1 MERSR
6 QAYLREETLCVT
18 ERRRKLLR
26 FFAIMGPGIVVM
38 LADTDVGSII
48 TAAQSGAVWGYKLLP
63 IQFILIPILY
73 VIQELTVRLGAITG
87 KGHGELIKERF
98 GKPWAWIATSTLIV
112 ASTGALITEM
122 AGIGMIGTLVGIP
135 EVLTVWGIVI
145 VLSIIVLTGSYRSVE
160 RIAIIFGSAELIF
173 IIIAIWAHPNIGS
186 IANEFTKIPFGNQN
200 YLYLTAANIGAVI
213 MPWMIFYQQ
222 SAVVDKGLKSKDIK
236 MSRWDTLIG
245 AIVTQIIMSAVLV
258 VTAAT
263 VGRTNPGQPL
273 QNVQQIIM
281 TLTPFIGHGAG
292 ELLLSAGIIGA
303 GLVAAIVVS
312 LAVAWGLGEVTG
324 YSHSLADNPKKA
336 PFFYITYI
344 SMLAFAGILLS
355 IPNINLIGLS
365 VSVQVMNALLL
376 PIVLGFLY
384 ILALKALP
392 KSYRLKGKKAF
403 FVGSV
408 VTLTCLF
415 SVVAILI

>member
-1 MERSR
+1 M
-6 QAYLREETLCVT
+6 T
-18 ERRRKLLR
+18 EKRGKLLR
-26 FFAIMGPGIVVM
+26 FLAIMGPGIVVM

-73 VIQELTVRLGAITG
+73 VIQELTVRLGAVTG

-98 GKPWAWIATSTLIV
+98 GKPWAWIATSTLII

-160 RIAIIFGSAELIF
+160 RIAIILGSAELIF
-173 IIIAIWAHPNIGS
+173 VVIAIWAHPNIGS
-186 IANEFTKIPFGNQN
+186 IAAGFTKIPLGNRN

-263 VGRTNPGQPL
+263 VGKTNPGQPL

-281 TLTPFIGHGAG
+281 TLTPFIGRGAG
-292 ELLLSAGIIGA
+292 EILLSAGIIGA

-324 YSHSLADNPKKA
+324 YNHSLAYNPKKA

-365 VSVQVMNALLL
+365 VGVQVMNALLL

-384 ILALKALP
+384 MLALKALP

-403 FVGSV
+403 LVGGV
-408 VTLTCLF
+408 ITITCLF